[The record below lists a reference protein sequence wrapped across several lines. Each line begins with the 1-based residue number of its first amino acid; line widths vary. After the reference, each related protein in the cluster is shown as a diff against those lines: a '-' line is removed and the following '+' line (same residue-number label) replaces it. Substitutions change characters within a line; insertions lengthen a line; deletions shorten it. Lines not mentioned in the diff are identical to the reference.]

1 MDKITGSPIGT
12 ITGVIKAATP
22 SITGNITYGIG
33 ESEHVPEYEDAYT
46 ITPLAFQDI
55 VLPTKDKQLKD
66 NITIKEIPYYET
78 SNTSGGSTV
87 YIAGQIEFY

>member
-1 MDKITGSPIGT
+1 MEKITGSPIGT
-12 ITGVIKAATP
+12 ITGVIKAATS

-33 ESEHVPEYEDAYT
+33 EGEYVPEYEDAYT